1 MKCSHAC
8 PRLLKDTWKCHF
20 STKFI
25 AETANSIRIVAK
37 KRAKWYELCEK
48 KCKFVPGRSSQFA
61 KKSVKL
67 HLPDM
72 KVKKKLKKD
81 CPESLRRKSFMSPK
95 VVSCR
100 KVWFHVERCNFMS
113 EVVKALN
120 PTWKC
125 IMVTWNC
132 KTPTWKWLH
141 NQKNFMSRKCKF
153 HVAEKVDFSDAGT
166 LWCPW
171 RSPQFVMKNCF
182 YYGTWTPKKSC
193 RSL

>member
-1 MKCSHAC
+1 MTASMKCSYTC
-8 PRLLKDTWKCHF
+8 PTLIINTWKCLF
-20 STKFI
+20 GNKFI
-25 AETANSIRIVAK
+25 AETANSIKNVAK
-37 KRAKWYELCEK
+37 KRAEWCELCEK
-48 KCKFVPGRSSQFA
+48 KCKNVSGRSSQFA

-72 KVKKKLKKD
+72 KVKKKLKKEW
-81 CPESLRRKSFMSPK
+81 PESLRKKSFMSGK

-100 KVWFHVERCNFMS
+100 NMWFHVGRCNFMS
-113 EVVKALN
+113 DVVKALN

-153 HVAEKVDFSDAGT
+153 HVTEKVDFSDGRRAASMPPGVWYA
-166 LWCPW
+166 L
-171 RSPQFVMKNCF
+171 
-182 YYGTWTPKKSC
+182 
-193 RSL
+193 L